1 MNRFVVAEP
10 LWCTGCNT
18 CLAAC
23 SDVHKTQ
30 GLQQH
35 PRLAL
40 AKTSTITA
48 PVVCH
53 HCEEAPCLQVCPVNA
68 ISQRDDAIQLNESLC
83 IGCKL
88 CAVVCPFGAISA
100 SGSRPVNAH
109 AQYVFQAEG
118 SLKNGEENVLPQHAL
133 LRWEPGVQTVAVKC
147 DLCDFLPE
155 GPACVR
161 ACPNQALRLITDDSL
176 QRQMKEKQRLA
187 ASWFANLAS
196 LFLLGLDRLAIKLS
210 GITSLVGGVIG
221 IISGITQ
228 LHAGVTLVAHF
239 ATPFDF
245 ADLTLRMDSLS
256 AFMVLVIS
264 LLVVVCSLYSLT
276 YMREYEGKGAAAMG
290 FFMNLFIASMVA
302 LLVMDNAFW
311 FIVLFEMMSL
321 SSWFLVIA
329 RQDKT
334 SINAGMLYF
343 FIAHAGSVLI
353 MIAFLLMGRES
364 GSLDFASFA
373 RFHFLRGWRRRCFC
387 WPFSV
392 LARKPG

>member
-118 SLKNGEENVLPQHAL
+118 SLKNGEENVLPQHVN
-133 LRWEPGVQTVAVKC
+133 RPGILETK
-147 DLCDFLPE
+147 LPE
-155 GPACVR
+155 KEVNRMTKNTRFSPRSVNGQFVWFWKVR
-161 ACPNQALRLITDDSL
+161 ANMTHNG
-176 QRQMKEKQRLA
+176 RQFVPLPQRLA
-187 ASWFANLAS
+187 VHQ
-196 LFLLGLDRLAIKLS
+196 RLCVCGFVSMS
-210 GITSLVGGVIG
+210 GIPGV
-221 IISGITQ
+221 
-228 LHAGVTLVAHF
+228 VMV
-239 ATPFDF
+239 
-245 ADLTLRMDSLS
+245 DSPPLN
-256 AFMVLVIS
+256 V
-264 LLVVVCSLYSLT
+264 
-276 YMREYEGKGAAAMG
+276 
-290 FFMNLFIASMVA
+290 
-302 LLVMDNAFW
+302 
-311 FIVLFEMMSL
+311 
-321 SSWFLVIA
+321 
-329 RQDKT
+329 
-334 SINAGMLYF
+334 
-343 FIAHAGSVLI
+343 SV
-353 MIAFLLMGRES
+353 
-364 GSLDFASFA
+364 
-373 RFHFLRGWRRRCFC
+373 
-387 WPFSV
+387 
-392 LARKPG
+392 

>member
-100 SGSRPVNAH
+100 SGSRPVNA
-109 AQYVFQAEG
+109 
-118 SLKNGEENVLPQHAL
+118 
-133 LRWEPGVQTVAVKC
+133 R

-187 ASWFANLAS
+187 ASWFAN
-196 LFLLGLDRLAIKLS
+196 
-210 GITSLVGGVIG
+210 GGEDP
-221 IISGITQ
+221 
-228 LHAGVTLVAHF
+228 L
-239 ATPFDF
+239 
-245 ADLTLRMDSLS
+245 
-256 AFMVLVIS
+256 
-264 LLVVVCSLYSLT
+264 SLT
-276 YMREYEGKGAAAMG
+276 QEQR
-290 FFMNLFIASMVA
+290 
-302 LLVMDNAFW
+302 
-311 FIVLFEMMSL
+311 
-321 SSWFLVIA
+321 
-329 RQDKT
+329 
-334 SINAGMLYF
+334 
-343 FIAHAGSVLI
+343 
-353 MIAFLLMGRES
+353 
-364 GSLDFASFA
+364 
-373 RFHFLRGWRRRCFC
+373 
-387 WPFSV
+387 
-392 LARKPG
+392 

>member
-161 ACPNQALRLITDDSL
+161 ACPNQALRLITGDSL

-187 ASWFANLAS
+187 ASWFAN
-196 LFLLGLDRLAIKLS
+196 
-210 GITSLVGGVIG
+210 GGEDP
-221 IISGITQ
+221 
-228 LHAGVTLVAHF
+228 L
-239 ATPFDF
+239 
-245 ADLTLRMDSLS
+245 
-256 AFMVLVIS
+256 
-264 LLVVVCSLYSLT
+264 SLT
-276 YMREYEGKGAAAMG
+276 QSNANGCPAIINLIADPLSVCQSG
-290 FFMNLFIASMVA
+290 FAVFT
-302 LLVMDNAFW
+302 
-311 FIVLFEMMSL
+311 
-321 SSWFLVIA
+321 
-329 RQDKT
+329 R
-334 SINAGMLYF
+334 
-343 FIAHAGSVLI
+343 
-353 MIAFLLMGRES
+353 S
-364 GSLDFASFA
+364 GQT
-373 RFHFLRGWRRRCFC
+373 GY
-387 WPFSV
+387 
-392 LARKPG
+392 

>member
-40 AKTSTITA
+40 AKTSTLTA

-83 IGCKL
+83 IG
-88 CAVVCPFGAISA
+88 
-100 SGSRPVNAH
+100 
-109 AQYVFQAEG
+109 YVFQAEG
-118 SLKNGEENVLPQHAL
+118 SLKDGEENAPTQHAL

-161 ACPNQALRLITDDSL
+161 ACPNQALRLITGDSL

-187 ASWFANLAS
+187 ASWFAN
-196 LFLLGLDRLAIKLS
+196 
-210 GITSLVGGVIG
+210 GGEDP
-221 IISGITQ
+221 
-228 LHAGVTLVAHF
+228 L
-239 ATPFDF
+239 
-245 ADLTLRMDSLS
+245 
-256 AFMVLVIS
+256 
-264 LLVVVCSLYSLT
+264 SLT
-276 YMREYEGKGAAAMG
+276 QEQR
-290 FFMNLFIASMVA
+290 
-302 LLVMDNAFW
+302 
-311 FIVLFEMMSL
+311 
-321 SSWFLVIA
+321 
-329 RQDKT
+329 
-334 SINAGMLYF
+334 
-343 FIAHAGSVLI
+343 
-353 MIAFLLMGRES
+353 
-364 GSLDFASFA
+364 
-373 RFHFLRGWRRRCFC
+373 
-387 WPFSV
+387 
-392 LARKPG
+392 

>member
-100 SGSRPVNAH
+100 SGSRPVNA
-109 AQYVFQAEG
+109 
-118 SLKNGEENVLPQHAL
+118 
-133 LRWEPGVQTVAVKC
+133 GVQTVAVKC

-161 ACPNQALRLITDDSL
+161 ACPNQALRLITGDSL

-187 ASWFANLAS
+187 ASWFAN
-196 LFLLGLDRLAIKLS
+196 
-210 GITSLVGGVIG
+210 GGEDP
-221 IISGITQ
+221 
-228 LHAGVTLVAHF
+228 L
-239 ATPFDF
+239 
-245 ADLTLRMDSLS
+245 
-256 AFMVLVIS
+256 
-264 LLVVVCSLYSLT
+264 SLT
-276 YMREYEGKGAAAMG
+276 QE
-290 FFMNLFIASMVA
+290 
-302 LLVMDNAFW
+302 
-311 FIVLFEMMSL
+311 
-321 SSWFLVIA
+321 
-329 RQDKT
+329 Q
-334 SINAGMLYF
+334 
-343 FIAHAGSVLI
+343 H
-353 MIAFLLMGRES
+353 
-364 GSLDFASFA
+364 
-373 RFHFLRGWRRRCFC
+373 
-387 WPFSV
+387 
-392 LARKPG
+392 

>member
-30 GLQQH
+30 GLQQR

-187 ASWFANLAS
+187 ASWFAN
-196 LFLLGLDRLAIKLS
+196 
-210 GITSLVGGVIG
+210 GGEDP
-221 IISGITQ
+221 
-228 LHAGVTLVAHF
+228 L
-239 ATPFDF
+239 
-245 ADLTLRMDSLS
+245 
-256 AFMVLVIS
+256 
-264 LLVVVCSLYSLT
+264 SLT
-276 YMREYEGKGAAAMG
+276 QEQR
-290 FFMNLFIASMVA
+290 
-302 LLVMDNAFW
+302 
-311 FIVLFEMMSL
+311 
-321 SSWFLVIA
+321 
-329 RQDKT
+329 
-334 SINAGMLYF
+334 
-343 FIAHAGSVLI
+343 
-353 MIAFLLMGRES
+353 
-364 GSLDFASFA
+364 
-373 RFHFLRGWRRRCFC
+373 
-387 WPFSV
+387 
-392 LARKPG
+392 